1 MSLPTVEEITA
12 TLATVVDPE
21 IHRPITEINMVGDID
36 INPAGVAKI
45 EIRLTTAGCPLKDQI
60 SSEVKEK
67 ISALPGISQVEV
79 VLTEMSA
86 EQKADLRKK
95 LRGGVAP
102 KVIPFTRK
110 ENLTRV
116 YAISSGKGGVG
127 KSSVTVNLAAA
138 MAKNGK
144 KVGIVD
150 ADIYGFSIPQMM
162 GVTTPPQVLEG
173 MLIPPVAHGVKVISI
188 GMFMEENTPVI
199 WRGPILHRALE
210 QFFADVHWGDLDV
223 LFIDLPPGTG
233 DVPISI
239 AQLIPKSEIIVVTTP
254 QTAAVEVAERAGLMA
269 KQTQQRVVG
278 VVENMSYLE
287 LPDNTRMPIFGSGGG
302 KEVAEQLSSILE
314 YKVPLLAEI
323 PLEQAL
329 REGGD
334 AGVPIAIQ
342 EESSPAQRALQE
354 VAEQLGKRAHG
365 LAGLS
370 LGISPL

>member
-1 MSLPTVEEITA
+1 MSLPTVEEVTA
-12 TLATVVDPE
+12 ALATVVDPE

-36 INPAGVAKI
+36 ISPAGVAKI

-334 AGVPIAIQ
+334 AGAPIAIQ

>member
-1 MSLPTVEEITA
+1 MSLATVEEVTA
-12 TLATVVDPE
+12 ALATVVDPE

-36 INPAGVAKI
+36 ISPAGVAKI

-67 ISALPGISQVEV
+67 ISALPGISQVKV

-95 LRGGVAP
+95 LRGGMAP

>member
-1 MSLPTVEEITA
+1 MSLPTVEEVTA

-36 INPAGVAKI
+36 ISPAGVAKI

-86 EQKADLRKK
+86 EQKTDLRKK

-314 YKVPLLAEI
+314 YQVPLLAEI

>member
-1 MSLPTVEEITA
+1 MSLPTVEEVTA

-36 INPAGVAKI
+36 ISPAGVAKI

-314 YKVPLLAEI
+314 YQVPLLAEI

>member
-1 MSLPTVEEITA
+1 MSLPTVEEVTA
-12 TLATVVDPE
+12 ALATVVDPE

-36 INPAGVAKI
+36 ISPAGVAKI

-79 VLTEMSA
+79 LLTEMSA

-102 KVIPFTRK
+102 KVIPFTQK

-188 GMFMEENTPVI
+188 GMFLEENTPVI

-254 QTAAVEVAERAGLMA
+254 QTAAVEVAERAGIMA

-278 VVENMSYLE
+278 IVENMSYLE

-334 AGVPIAIQ
+334 AGVPIVIQ
-342 EESSPAQRALQE
+342 EGSSPAQQALRE

>member
-1 MSLPTVEEITA
+1 MSLPTVEEVTA

-36 INPAGVAKI
+36 ISPAGVAKI

-269 KQTQQRVVG
+269 KQTQQRVIG